1 MRARNL
7 ATRAAATALLFSFS
21 SPVFAQGLGP
31 GMQSCGEFSRLYATN
46 PTAAE
51 DLFYT
56 WAQGFMSALNLSFMS
71 TTGAYRA
78 IDPNGMAAYKLRLRS
93 YCDANPPSQ
102 YMQAVMDLY
111 NSLPP
116 TLSAPK

>member
-1 MRARNL
+1 MRARDI
-7 ATRAAATALLFSFS
+7 AVRAGAAAILCSACGHG
-21 SPVFAQGLGP
+21 FAQGLGP

-56 WAQGFMSALNLSFMS
+56 WAQGFISALNLSFVS
-71 TTGAYRA
+71 TTGSYRL
-78 IDPNGMAAYKLRLRS
+78 IDPNGTAAYKLRLRS

-102 YMQAVMDLY
+102 YVQAIMDLY

-116 TLSAPK
+116 ALSNAK